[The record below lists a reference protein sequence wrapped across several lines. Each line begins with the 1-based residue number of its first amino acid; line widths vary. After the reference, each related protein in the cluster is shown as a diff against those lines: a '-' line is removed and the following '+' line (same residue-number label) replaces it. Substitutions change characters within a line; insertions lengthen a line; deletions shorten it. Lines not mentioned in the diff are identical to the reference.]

1 MEGQWDYE
9 ITNYYVALPY
19 NIIIQVFVLLLNIA
33 RLHCHKKCPLA
44 QEIWLGSPNHFSS
57 WEGGVWGLGT
67 AARATLS
74 VDSAMLINTFPL
86 AMWILNL
93 VTLCYIMIFPEF
105 HIILIL
111 CLTLAYMYILVQTNY
126 TDILFRRLVLMWLTP
141 PLELEQP
148 VDYLNVTFNSAY

>member
-1 MEGQWDYE
+1 M
-9 ITNYYVALPY
+9 
-19 NIIIQVFVLLLNIA
+19 
-33 RLHCHKKCPLA
+33 
-44 QEIWLGSPNHFSS
+44 
-57 WEGGVWGLGT
+57 
-67 AARATLS
+67 
-74 VDSAMLINTFPL
+74 FPL

-126 TDILFRRLVLMWLTP
+126 TDILFRHLVLMWLTP